1 MEKYKGLITI
11 IFASIVGF
19 ISGVWGAFV
28 VEEIY
33 LGSPLYYNREVIT
46 NNLSGD
52 SEALI
57 FKDSSKELEDVSID
71 SVKKSVIGIA
81 RAKKASSVIAD
92 SYYLPQDIIAHGFVL
107 TDDGWVVT
115 FSSDLD
121 KEITS
126 ELVVLSGGK
135 VFSFKDKILD
145 PSTGVLFLKVEVDA
159 NKLTPIKIGSSEKM
173 KILDDLIS
181 VDLFGNTVR
190 HWLVSLDS
198 FDNLVQS
205 SEVLGRKMT
214 VSGEAESGSP
224 LINSE
229 SEVVGIVDNLAG
241 GVTRAIPI
249 DYFKDRI
256 ADVLKNKMIER
267 VYFGVNYIDLSEFPQ
282 DGKMLNGVSGERG
295 ALVYASQINKAVIA
309 GSPAAKSGIL
319 YKDIIISIEG
329 EDLGINKNLSEIIQE
344 YKIGSEVAVEVLRNN
359 ERVKTK
365 LILDKIR

>member
-1 MEKYKGLITI
+1 MEKYKGLITV

-28 VEEIY
+28 VEEFY
-33 LGSPLYYNREVIT
+33 LGGPLCCGREITT
-46 NNLSGD
+46 NNLSENAD
-52 SEALI
+52 VLI
-57 FKDSSKELEDVSID
+57 FKDSGKELGDISVD

-81 RAKKASSVIAD
+81 KAKKPSSVIAD
-92 SYYLPQDIIAHGFVL
+92 SYYLPQDIIAYGFVL

-115 FSSDLD
+115 FSPDLD

-126 ELVVLSGGK
+126 ELVVLNGGK
-135 VFSFKDKILD
+135 VFSFKDKIID
-145 PSTGVLFLKVEVDA
+145 PSTGALFLKVEVDD
-159 NKLTPIKIGSSEKM
+159 NKLAPIKIGSSEKM

-190 HWLVSLDS
+190 HSLVSLDS

-229 SEVVGIVDNLAG
+229 SEVVGIIDKLAG
-241 GVTRAIPI
+241 GTTRAIPA
-249 DYFKDRI
+249 DYFKDKI
-256 ADVLKNKMIER
+256 SDVLKNRMIER

-282 DGKMLNGVSGERG
+282 GGKILNGVSGERG

-309 GSPAAKSGIL
+309 GSPAAKSGLL

-329 EDLGINKNLSEIIQE
+329 EDLGVNKNLSEIIQE

-365 LILDKIR
+365 VILDKIK